1 MMRNKWGTCP
11 NIQVIIHFLRRHSE
25 PLCVPGNHSG
35 VMGQPHKS
43 QQHRHRCLLRPLLW
57 LGNTWT
63 EGWTGQQAASST
75 TASESSSIK
84 SNFLFLQAADSFSL
98 CFMFVVPPVY
108 TRGQCSRDTPHLK
121 MGKFLQISCLIDFRR
136 WLQCFGSFVV

>member
-1 MMRNKWGTCP
+1 MMRTCP
-11 NIQVIIHFLRRHSE
+11 HVQVITHVLKHHSE
-25 PLCVPGNHSG
+25 LLCVPGNHSG

-43 QQHRHRCLLRPLLW
+43 QQHRRCCLLRPLLW

-63 EGWTGQQAASST
+63 EGWTGQQVASSI

-84 SNFLFLQAADSFSL
+84 LPVSAASRFVSL
-98 CFMFVVPPVY
+98 CFMFVVPQVY

-121 MGKFLQISCLIDFRR
+121 MGEVFTDMLFNITSNGGCSIL
-136 WLQCFGSFVV
+136 GV